1 MASEA
6 HIAQWLAWAREMQA
20 MSQTGLAYSK
30 SDYDTQKYTRFME
43 IAAEMTALAAS
54 LPLPDVLEGF
64 RIQPGYA
71 TVKVDVRGAVVHEGR
86 ILLVRE
92 TQDGRWAMPGGWA
105 DVGELPSAMIQREI
119 LEESG
124 YEARPLRVVGVFD
137 ANRGGRPLE
146 FFHAYKI
153 VFLCELTGGQASTSQ
168 ETSAVGFFPFDALP
182 PLSEHRT
189 NSRHLGEVLRHL
201 ECPEAPV
208 YFD

>member
-1 MASEA
+1 MPGEF
-6 HIAQWLAWAREMQA
+6 IDKWLAWAREMQA
-20 MSQTGLAYSK
+20 MSQTGLAYSR
-30 SDYDTQKYTRFME
+30 SAYDTEKYARFME
-43 IAAEMTALAAS
+43 IAAEITAMAAA
-54 LPLPDVLEGF
+54 LPAPRVLEGF

-105 DVGELPSAMIQREI
+105 DVGELPSAMIKREI

-124 YEARPLRVVGVFD
+124 YEAEPLRVVGVFD

-153 VFLCELTGGQASTSQ
+153 VFLCELTGGAPRASA
-168 ETSAVGFFPFDALP
+168 ETSEVGFFAFNALP
-182 PLSEHRT
+182 PLSDHRT
-189 NSRHLGEVLRHL
+189 NLLHLGEVQKHL
-201 ECPEAPV
+201 TRPESPV

>member
-1 MASEA
+1 MSGDFIEK
-6 HIAQWLAWAREMQA
+6 WLSWAREMQA
-20 MSQTGLAYSK
+20 MSQTGLAYSR
-30 SDYDTQKYTRFME
+30 SVYDTEKYARFME
-43 IAAEMTALAAS
+43 IAAEITALATA
-54 LPLPDVLEGF
+54 LPTPQVLEGF

-105 DVGELPSAMIQREI
+105 DVGELPSAMIRREI
-119 LEESG
+119 FEESG
-124 YEARPLRVVGVFD
+124 YNAEPLRVVGVFD

-153 VFLCELTGGQASTSQ
+153 VFLCQLTGGVPRTSA
-168 ETSAVGFFPFDALP
+168 ETSEVGFFAFDALP

-189 NSRHLGEVLRHL
+189 NRLHLSQVQKHL
-201 ECPEAPV
+201 ECPNHPV